1 MKTYKCECPEC
12 KAMNENLLLDE
23 TDGWFEC
30 SECGAVS
37 KPLDYTYYYKVPR
50 LELSQV
56 AEYMRMSANG

>member
-1 MKTYKCECPEC
+1 MEVYKTMKTYKCECPEC

-23 TDGWFEC
+23 TDGWF
-30 SECGAVS
+30 
-37 KPLDYTYYYKVPR
+37 DYTYYYKVPR